1 MLRQYAGS
9 KRNAIASRF
18 FYKAAAV
25 LGVPTAA
32 IGMAINVQQQR
43 QQQHQPK
50 QYQQQQ
56 QEEQQQ
62 LRCKW

>member
-9 KRNAIASRF
+9 KRHAIASRF
-18 FYKAAAV
+18 FYKAAAIA
-25 LGVPTAA
+25 GVPTAA
-32 IGMAINVQQQR
+32 IGVAIKVQQQ
-43 QQQHQPK
+43 QQQPK

-56 QEEQQQ
+56 QWQQQ